1 MGDSFWRDGRA
12 GARGHCHVDGHDG
25 TVMKPGY
32 ARHPV
37 RDVAKRRARW
47 KAKRNFV
54 IPKDN
59 PQSRF
64 IRPRLMEALH
74 LDLLWS
80 CRRAG
85 ANAPQWP
92 Q

>member
-1 MGDSFWRDGRA
+1 
-12 GARGHCHVDGHDG
+12 
-25 TVMKPGY
+25 MKPGY